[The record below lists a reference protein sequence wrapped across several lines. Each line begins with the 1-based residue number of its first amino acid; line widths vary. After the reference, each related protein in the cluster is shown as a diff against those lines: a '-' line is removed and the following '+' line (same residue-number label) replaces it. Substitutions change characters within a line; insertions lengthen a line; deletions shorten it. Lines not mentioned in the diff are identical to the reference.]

1 MVFKG
6 VNTFRSRITLL
17 TGGLLLSLSL
27 VLVTYLYHVASTRLS
42 AASGESL
49 VSISQSVSNM
59 LTASL
64 IEREREIVL
73 LSKRLSLYE
82 GQDLS
87 GLQET
92 IDQIKNSYKHYAWI
106 GFADENGIV
115 LASGDGVLKGADVSQ
130 RPWFIHSHSGAYIGD
145 VHKALLLEKLLP
157 KPKDGMPIRFVDF
170 AAPVIGKDGV
180 LKGVVATH
188 ADWAWVKEVLASSF
202 NNEFNGAS
210 VDIFIIDNNQ
220 EIIYPDNYVGEMDVP
235 NTLPNSGQFE
245 SVVWSDNENY
255 LTSLVT
261 VVSPQSTQLGWRI
274 VVRQPAD
281 IAMQSVREVHRLLLI
296 LGGISTLFCM
306 LLAYRLASSLSLPL
320 ERLARTAKRIQQGDR
335 HVTFQDDSHLNE
347 VTSLS
352 RSLQEMMSSLL
363 DREQTLLQLNVTLE
377 AKVQAR
383 TAQLEAS
390 NQSLKAIVRQ
400 DPLTQVFNRLAL
412 DEALQKEYQ
421 SVRESHHEFAVI
433 MVDADHFKKIN
444 DHYGHSIG
452 DKVLKKMATIL
463 VDVIGDA
470 GMVARFGGEE
480 FTVLMPN
487 VKEKT
492 AHDMA
497 ERLRQRV
504 ESTDMHEA
512 LFVTASFGVAM
523 CKASDE
529 HYEQVLNRAD
539 AALYKAKEQGRNQVI
554 LST

>member
-1 MVFKG
+1 
-6 VNTFRSRITLL
+6 
-17 TGGLLLSLSL
+17 
-27 VLVTYLYHVASTRLS
+27 
-42 AASGESL
+42 
-49 VSISQSVSNM
+49 
-59 LTASL
+59 
-64 IEREREIVL
+64 
-73 LSKRLSLYE
+73 
-82 GQDLS
+82 
-87 GLQET
+87 
-92 IDQIKNSYKHYAWI
+92 
-106 GFADENGIV
+106 
-115 LASGDGVLKGADVSQ
+115 
-130 RPWFIHSHSGAYIGD
+130 
-145 VHKALLLEKLLP
+145 
-157 KPKDGMPIRFVDF
+157 
-170 AAPVIGKDGV
+170 
-180 LKGVVATH
+180 
-188 ADWAWVKEVLASSF
+188 
-202 NNEFNGAS
+202 
-210 VDIFIIDNNQ
+210 
-220 EIIYPDNYVGEMDVP
+220 
-235 NTLPNSGQFE
+235 
-245 SVVWSDNENY
+245 
-255 LTSLVT
+255 
-261 VVSPQSTQLGWRI
+261 
-274 VVRQPAD
+274 
-281 IAMQSVREVHRLLLI
+281 
-296 LGGISTLFCM
+296 
-306 LLAYRLASSLSLPL
+306 
-320 ERLARTAKRIQQGDR
+320 
-335 HVTFQDDSHLNE
+335 
-347 VTSLS
+347 
-352 RSLQEMMSSLL
+352 MSSLL

-480 FTVLMPN
+480 FTVLLPN